1 MSTLFISD
9 LHLSPEQS
17 AITQL
22 FLNFLRRQAR
32 NAEALYILGDLF
44 ETWIGDDSVN
54 AYHRT
59 IIAALA
65 ELTSSGI
72 AIYFM
77 PGNRDFLIGKH
88 FIQQTG
94 CRYLPDPTVIN
105 LYGNPTLL
113 THGDM
118 FCRLDKDYQRF
129 RRWSRYPFW
138 QFLFLHLPVSW
149 RQEIANYLRGQDHS
163 NSSINAAKY
172 DVVLSDLIACSQNY
186 PGIKQIIHGH
196 THLPSIQ
203 LIKHANGELRD
214 NTDQNSSSSNINSQQ
229 LDFWQGAEKTSNRN
243 VLSIH
248 EDCELSGN
256 AEKNSS
262 AKSLWIKCFV
272 LSDWHSTRGNVLIA
286 TPDQTLSLVYFS

>member
-9 LHLSPEQS
+9 LHLCSEQPD
-17 AITQL
+17 ITQL
-22 FLNFLRRQAR
+22 FLNFLRQQAR

-72 AIYFM
+72 TTYFM
-77 PGNRDFLIGKH
+77 PGNRDFLIGKQ

-94 CRYLPDPTVIN
+94 CRYLLDPTIIN

-163 NSSINAAKY
+163 NSSNAVKY
-172 DVVLSDLIACSQNY
+172 DVVLSDLITCSQNY

-196 THLPSIQ
+196 THLPSIE
-203 LIKHANGELRD
+203 LIKSKDD
-214 NTDQNSSSSNINSQQ
+214 N
-229 LDFWQGAEKTSNRN
+229 
-243 VLSIH
+243 
-248 EDCELSGN
+248 
-256 AEKNSS
+256 
-262 AKSLWIKCFV
+262 WIQCFV
-272 LSDWHSTRGNVLIA
+272 LSDWHPKRGNVLIA
-286 TPDQTLSLVYFS
+286 IPDQTLSLVYFS